1 MLSPSCFLAPSLQD
15 GQDGGGQPVC
25 FRGARPGAGAP
36 LSRCAAP
43 FHPPR
48 EKEWRTGYLILVR
61 QPEQAAGWQLSLV
74 STFLRGCGPRHAP
87 VASSPPSKPL
97 RPHMERN
104 RPSSGNGN
112 TSEGP
117 RQGGGGVSRCLTGG
131 HLPDLPTCDQPH
143 RQLVDPE
150 PLAQGRRP
158 VLLPAVVGGAL
169 ALGLIMPSSG
179 AYRRSASR

>member
-1 MLSPSCFLAPSLQD
+1 MLSPSCCLAPSLQD

-48 EKEWRTGYLILVR
+48 EKEWRTGHLSLVR
-61 QPEQAAGWQLSLV
+61 QPEQAACWQLSLV

-97 RPHMERN
+97 RPHMARN
-104 RPSSGNGN
+104 RPSKGNGN
-112 TSEGP
+112 TRKGAG
-117 RQGGGGVSRCLTGG
+117 QGGGGLSRCLPGG
-131 HLPDLPTCDQPH
+131 HVPDFPTRDQPH
-143 RQLVDPE
+143 RQLINPDR
-150 PLAQGRRP
+150 LAQRRRP
-158 VLLPAVVGGAL
+158 VLLPAVVDGAL
-169 ALGLIMPSSG
+169 PLGLIMPSSG
-179 AYRRSASR
+179 A